1 MNEIDVNEFKIGK
14 KIAHIYKF
22 FQLLASKHFED
33 IDIKVAEFPF
43 LMTVLDSEGVCQ
55 EELACAVM
63 VNKSAATKAVK
74 SLVEKGYLVR
84 KKDEIDKRFYK
95 VYPTPKA
102 REIKENICEKIRS
115 MRTHMLSNF
124 SDSDIETLYTLLEKL
139 ENNMIKECRELN
151 ECKFE

>member
-43 LMTVLDSEGVCQ
+43 LMTALESEGVCQ

-74 SLVEKGYLVR
+74 SLVEKGYLIR
-84 KKDEIDKRFYK
+84 KKDEIDKRFFK

-102 REIKENICEKIRS
+102 KEAKENICEKIHS

-124 SDSDIETLYTLLEKL
+124 SDSEIENLYALLEKL
-139 ENNMIKECRELN
+139 EKNMIKECHEIDI
-151 ECKFE
+151 CKCK